1 MFDKREGK
9 KGVCWGKDGFI
20 YLNEIT
26 SERWKNGG
34 IKERKYKDYEILIE
48 NKGRTIDPMIGMRRV
63 RDGRVFYVENVWKW
77 NKENGRAMG
86 KCL

>member
-48 NKGRTIDPMIGMRRV
+48 NKGRTIDPIDWDETSSRWTSILCGERMKM
-63 RDGRVFYVENVWKW
+63 K
-77 NKENGRAMG
+77 
-86 KCL
+86 